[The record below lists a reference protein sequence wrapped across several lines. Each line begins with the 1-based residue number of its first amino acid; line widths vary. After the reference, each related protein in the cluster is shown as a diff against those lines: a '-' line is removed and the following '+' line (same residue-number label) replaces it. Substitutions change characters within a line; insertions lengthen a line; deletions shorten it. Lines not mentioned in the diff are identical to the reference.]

1 MNWWV
6 IALIV
11 LVVYALTTMQPRTEG
26 YREMFGFVG
35 HQKREEIRFNDPAY
49 NVSSLRETEAKVT
62 NDIMNELVTK
72 TLAEIQNRTG
82 SCCHIIETTS
92 LKYYTGANNVYKV
105 QFMCVETSGFPYA
118 FSVASTLI
126 MKGDTA
132 TVLSLRSQP
141 LSTES
146 PSKVDAFENT
156 SGSGAEFLDFQL
168 VNDMSEMNLKS
179 ELEAAR
185 KKLVLS

>member
-11 LVVYALTTMQPRTEG
+11 LVVYALTTMQSRTEG
-26 YREMFGFVG
+26 FQEMFGFVG
-35 HQKREEIRFNDPAY
+35 HEKRNEIRFTDPVY

-82 SCCHIIETTS
+82 SCCHIIETTA
-92 LKYYTGANNVYKV
+92 LKYYTGNNNVYKV

-118 FSVASTLI
+118 FSVAATLI
-126 MKGDTA
+126 MKGETA
-132 TVLSLRSQP
+132 TVVSLRSQP
-141 LSTES
+141 LASES
-146 PSKVDAFENT
+146 PSKLDAFENT
-156 SGSGAEFLDFQL
+156 SGSGAEFLDFEL
-168 VNDMSEMNLKS
+168 VQDMSQVNLQS
-179 ELEAAR
+179 ELNGL
-185 KKLVLS
+185 KIKLAQ

>member
-11 LVVYALTTMQPRTEG
+11 LVVYAITTMQPRTEG
-26 YREMFGFVG
+26 YREMFGFAG
-35 HQKREEIRFNDPAY
+35 HQQREQIRFKDPAY

-82 SCCHIIETTS
+82 ACCHIIETTA

-105 QFMCVETSGFPYA
+105 QFMCVETGGFPYA
-118 FSVASTLI
+118 FSVAATLV
-126 MKGDTA
+126 MKGDIA
-132 TVLSLRSQP
+132 TVVSLRSQP
-141 LSTES
+141 LDSES
-146 PSKVDAFENT
+146 PSNVNAFENVA
-156 SGSGAEFLDFQL
+156 GSGAEFLDFEL
-168 VNDMSEMNLKS
+168 VQDMSQINLTNEFNMVKN
-179 ELEAAR
+179 
-185 KKLVLS
+185 KLVQ

>member
-11 LVVYALTTMQPRTEG
+11 LVVYALTTMKPSRTEG
-26 YREMFGFVG
+26 YREMFGFAG
-35 HQKREEIRFNDPAY
+35 HQKREQIRFKDPVY

-82 SCCHIIETTS
+82 ACCHIIETTA
-92 LKYYTGANNVYKV
+92 LKYYTGVNNVYKV
-105 QFMCVETSGFPYA
+105 QFMCVETGGFPYA
-118 FSVASTLI
+118 FSVAATLV

-132 TVLSLRSQP
+132 SVLSLRSQP
-141 LSTES
+141 LSSES
-146 PSKVDAFENT
+146 PSNVDAFENA
-156 SGSGAEFLDFQL
+156 SGSGAEFIDFELVQDMEAINLD
-168 VNDMSEMNLKS
+168 S
-179 ELEAAR
+179 ELNAV
-185 KKLVLS
+185 KNKVVQ

>member
-26 YREMFGFVG
+26 YTEMFGFAG
-35 HQKREEIRFNDPAY
+35 HQKREQIRFKDPSY

-82 SCCHIIETTS
+82 ACCHIIETTA

-105 QFMCVETSGFPYA
+105 QFMCVETGGFPYA
-118 FSVASTLI
+118 FSVAATLV

-132 TVLSLRSQP
+132 TVVSLRSQP
-141 LSTES
+141 LSSES
-146 PSKVDAFENT
+146 PSKVNAFENA
-156 SGSGAEFLDFQL
+156 SGSGAEFLDFEL
-168 VNDMSEMNLKS
+168 VQDMAEMNLQS
-179 ELEAAR
+179 ELNAVKNKFAQ
-185 KKLVLS
+185 